1 MKATGESTI
10 VPRPDIVNERL
21 EPIESEESWESL
33 KMSDD
38 RNRERKDESRRIL
51 ERVSREA
58 ESGGRSVVDRAA
70 QRARDHVTATDVD
83 RDDWAEYWGTRIGRT
98 LGALLL
104 VGLIVW
110 LVLYLAQ
117 GE

>member
-1 MKATGESTI
+1 MA
-10 VPRPDIVNERL
+10 DDH
-21 EPIESEESWESL
+21 ESE
-33 KMSDD
+33 
-38 RNRERKDESRRIL
+38 RK
-51 ERVSREA
+51 A
-58 ESGGRSVVDRAA
+58 ESGRILKRVSQEAENGGSALGRAA
-70 QRARDHVTATDVD
+70 RRARDHVSAADVD

-117 GE
+117 GS

>member
-1 MKATGESTI
+1 MTDEKDA
-10 VPRPDIVNERL
+10 
-21 EPIESEESWESL
+21 
-33 KMSDD
+33 
-38 RNRERKDESRRIL
+38 ERKDESRRII

-58 ESGGRSVVDRAA
+58 DGGSLIHRATHRA
-70 QRARDHVTATDVD
+70 QSHLGAKDVD
-83 RDDWAEYWGTRIGRT
+83 RGDWAEYWGTRIGRT
-98 LGALLL
+98 LGATLL

>member
-1 MKATGESTI
+1 MA
-10 VPRPDIVNERL
+10 
-21 EPIESEESWESL
+21 
-33 KMSDD
+33 DD
-38 RNRERKDESRRIL
+38 RDSERKAESRRIL
-51 ERVSREA
+51 ERMSHEA
-58 ESGGRSVVDRAA
+58 DSGGSVVDRAA
-70 QRARDHVTATDVD
+70 RRARDHVAASDVD